1 MSGRRP
7 APWGLYCPAGEIYGP
22 FPNEKEVRY
31 YQMVIHMAG
40 MSKCKHGFLAPRHLS
55 QQMHKEVAD

>member
-1 MSGRRP
+1 
-7 APWGLYCPAGEIYGP
+7 
-22 FPNEKEVRY
+22 
-31 YQMVIHMAG
+31 MVIHMAG